1 LENNYYISKWSKNHI
16 AQKRIISILR
26 EKMILFLHRDILN
39 VRRVNRVEFTIAQHG
54 RRCAGLKLFALSTT
68 ETRHSNVRSLISRD
82 ALSLAA
88 KVRRALREKLASS
101 TWAEK
106 PLLASGGYQCFA
118 LQVYY
123 IVFVF
128 WRAMVRAAVTPRPE
142 QQQFTKVTLDTRAA
156 RPFFS

>member
-1 LENNYYISKWSKNHI
+1 
-16 AQKRIISILR
+16 
-26 EKMILFLHRDILN
+26 
-39 VRRVNRVEFTIAQHG
+39 
-54 RRCAGLKLFALSTT
+54 
-68 ETRHSNVRSLISRD
+68 
-82 ALSLAA
+82 
-88 KVRRALREKLASS
+88 LREKLASS

-128 WRAMVRAAVTPRPE
+128 WRAMVRAAVTPRDQQ
-142 QQQFTKVTLDTRAA
+142 QQQFTKVTLDTRER